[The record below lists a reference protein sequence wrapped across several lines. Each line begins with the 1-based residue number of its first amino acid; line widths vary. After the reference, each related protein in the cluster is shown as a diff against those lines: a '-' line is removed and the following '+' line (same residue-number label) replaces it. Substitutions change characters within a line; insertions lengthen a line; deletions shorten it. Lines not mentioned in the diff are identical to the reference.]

1 MPSLALSQPRTL
13 SDALLPRHADS
24 RRWMVDAILITLFS
38 GFVALSARISI
49 PLPFTEVPV
58 TGLTLG
64 VLFTGAVLGSRRGAL
79 ALLLYLIE
87 GAAGLPVF
95 APSAVLP
102 PGIGRLLGPTGGYLI
117 ASPLAA
123 AIAGLLA
130 ERGWDRRLL
139 WTALAMLIGNL
150 LIYAVAIPWL
160 MLFKGSLSLALAQ
173 GMLPFIPGDLV
184 KIAVAAGALPGGW
197 MLVHKVRGGRDS
209 TQTDS
214 P

>member
-1 MPSLALSQPRTL
+1 MPSLALNRPRTL
-13 SDALLPRHADS
+13 SDALLPRHTGAQ
-24 RRWMVDAILITLFS
+24 RWMVDAILVTLFS

-87 GAAGLPVF
+87 GAVGLPVF

-139 WTALAMLIGNL
+139 WTALAMLIANL
-150 LIYAVAIPWL
+150 LIYVVAIPWL
-160 MLFKGSLSLALAQ
+160 MLFKGSLWLALTQ
-173 GMLPFIPGDLV
+173 GMLPFMPGDLV
-184 KIAVAAGALPGGW
+184 KIAVATGALPGGW
-197 MLVHKVRGGRDS
+197 MLVHKVRGDRHG
-209 TQTDS
+209 TQMDS

>member
-1 MPSLALSQPRTL
+1 
-13 SDALLPRHADS
+13 
-24 RRWMVDAILITLFS
+24 MVDTILVTLFS

-79 ALLLYLIE
+79 ALLLYLLE

-95 APSAVLP
+95 APSAVLL
-102 PGIGRLLGPTGGYLI
+102 PGIGRLIGPTGGYLI

-123 AIAGLLA
+123 AVAGLLA

-139 WTALAMLIGNL
+139 WTALAMLIANL
-150 LIYAVAIPWL
+150 LIYVVAIPWL
-160 MLFKGSLSLALAQ
+160 MLFKGSLWLALAQ

-197 MLVHKVRGGRDS
+197 MLVRKVRTGGDG

>member
-1 MPSLALSQPRTL
+1 
-13 SDALLPRHADS
+13 
-24 RRWMVDAILITLFS
+24 
-38 GFVALSARISI
+38 
-49 PLPFTEVPV
+49 
-58 TGLTLG
+58 
-64 VLFTGAVLGSRRGAL
+64 
-79 ALLLYLIE
+79 LYLLE

-95 APSAVLP
+95 APSAVLL

-123 AIAGLLA
+123 AVAGLLA

-139 WTALAMLIGNL
+139 WTALAMLIANL
-150 LIYAVAIPWL
+150 LIYVVAIPWL
-160 MLFKGSLSLALAQ
+160 MLFKGSLWLALAQ

-197 MLVHKVRGGRDS
+197 MLVHKVGTGGDG

>member
-24 RRWMVDAILITLFS
+24 RRSMVDAILITLFS

-123 AIAGLLA
+123 AVAGLLE

-139 WTALAMLIGNL
+139 WTALAMLIANL
-150 LIYAVAIPWL
+150 LIYVVAIPWL